1 MQKNSTIEKAAIGVE
16 MYIPLFKI
24 GRDRLPDLHLRVQL
38 FHLAPSRIA
47 DTLAVHTG
55 RNKKYLQVSPLAF
68 DLQYHTADVL
78 TVIHNTVS
86 LTAINRPLYRL
97 TGNDLSVL
105 FKTVVTFAEFVQC
118 AIIERILIVK
128 DKLFSVGSR

>member
-1 MQKNSTIEKAAIGVE
+1 MDIT
-16 MYIPLFKI
+16 LFKI

-38 FHLAPSRIA
+38 FYLAPSRIA

-55 RNKKYLQVSPLAF
+55 GNKKNLKVSPLAF